1 MRPIQQE
8 LTGKLFDDGD
18 RAALW
23 IAMEED
29 GISAEKL
36 PRPSSSTLRALCA
49 RIIPAA
55 TPHFSPPSSSM
66 IGVTKFVDGSSTPGY
81 VAKGTS
87 IHGRTVWL
95 RSPRTRNAA
104 LCARNRNQRALLLL
118 CLQRKQ
124 AETSAGC
131 LVHDIV
137 IADKTAAAAELIKT
151 PDYVTVPLRSAR
163 VHWHRL
169 PLNLLAKQPLPI

>member
-29 GISAEKL
+29 GISAENYPVPPVALYVRYALVLFGSDAPFFPAFLLDDWGNEIRGRKL
-36 PRPSSSTLRALCA
+36 YTWVRREGYLYPRAELFGFD
-49 RIIPAA
+49 
-55 TPHFSPPSSSM
+55 H
-66 IGVTKFVDGSSTPGY
+66 
-81 VAKGTS
+81 
-87 IHGRTVWL
+87 HGRET
-95 RSPRTRNAA
+95 
-104 LCARNRNQRALLLL
+104 QRFVREIEINERYY
-118 CLQRKQ
+118 CYVYSEKQ